1 MSTITTIKQADGQS
15 MHLHSIVST
24 ARGRLKQGRFLALSL
39 FCLLSLFAMSNTAIA
54 NTATNVIKDVQFNT
68 LPGSRL
74 QISLELSEQATTPLS
89 FTIDDPAR
97 IAFDF
102 ADTGSA
108 LPKRSQPIGIG
119 IAQSMTTIST
129 KNKTRVI
136 LNLTE
141 VVPYQVTTKGNKV
154 LITLDSDATGNAFEA
169 PKAVSNATA
178 SGGPRFSDQLR
189 GINNIDFRRGEEGEG
204 RVIIKLTESNI
215 PMDISQEFG
224 KVVVKFLGVSL
235 PDSLR
240 QTLDVLD
247 FATPVKSISSFEE
260 DGNVRVEIEPVSSN
274 YEHVAY
280 QANNI
285 FTIELKPISKDELE
299 EIKKDK
305 FGYTGERLSL
315 NFQDIPVRAVLQLI
329 ADFTSLNVVVSDSVD
344 GNLTLRLKNV
354 PWDQAL
360 DIILKAKGLSKRES
374 GTVMMIAPSEE
385 IAAQEKIDL
394 EAQQSITELA
404 PIRSTFFTIN
414 FAKVTELSSLFTGD
428 SGGEDDTEGA
438 GSAGGL
444 LSSRGSIIIDE
455 RTNTLIVKDTDE
467 VISEVRRMLK
477 KLDIPIRQVM
487 ISSRIVIATD
497 EFTRELGSRFGV
509 TRAKATG
516 DGFGATTGTF
526 QGADTIASSGITN
539 IANTGQPNP
548 FTLPSGA
555 TAADRLNVNLA
566 TAGSAAGSLAFAVL
580 TGSTL
585 IDLEIS
591 ALQAENEG
599 EIISSPRVVTADRHE
614 ARIEQGVEIPYLS
627 ASSSGATQVEFKKA
641 VLSIEVTPQITPDDR
656 VIMDLSV
663 NNDSVGDIFAG
674 IPSIDTREV
683 STQVLVNNGDTVVLG
698 GIYEQITRNEVDKVP
713 FLGDIPLIGYFFR
726 HTLESDERRELLIF
740 VTPKI
745 LKDSLSL

>member
-1 MSTITTIKQADGQS
+1 MLTTIINKQSSGLSMNFSTMGKYLLQS
-15 MHLHSIVST
+15 
-24 ARGRLKQGRFLALSL
+24 LSL
-39 FCLLSLFAMSNTAIA
+39 LCLLGTLVCA
-54 NTATNVIKDVQFNT
+54 NAAQSADAPSNVIKNVEYST

-74 QISLELSEQATTPLS
+74 QISLELSELAVTPLS
-89 FTIDDPAR
+89 FTIDNPAR

-102 ADTGSA
+102 EKTGSS

-119 IAQSMTTIST
+119 VAQSMTTIST
-129 KNKTRVI
+129 KTKTRVI

-141 VVPYQVTTKGNKV
+141 VVPYQVTTQGRNV
-154 LITLDSDATGNAFEA
+154 LITLDSEATGAAFEA
-169 PKAVSNATA
+169 ATA
-178 SGGPRFSDQLR
+178 GASTTPSGAPRFSDNPR
-189 GINNIDFRRGEEGEG
+189 GIENIDFRRGEEGEG
-204 RVIIKLTESNI
+204 RVVINLTESNI
-215 PMDISQEFG
+215 PMDISEEFG
-224 KVVVKFLGVSL
+224 KVVVKFIGIKL
-235 PDSLR
+235 PDELR

-260 DGNVRVEIEPVSSN
+260 EDNVRVEIEPINSN
-274 YEHVAY
+274 FEHVAY

-285 FTIELKPISKDELE
+285 FTIELKPISKEELE
-299 EIKKDK
+299 EAKQEK
-305 FGYTGERLSL
+305 FGFTGERLSL

-360 DIILKAKGLSKRES
+360 EIILKAKGLSKRES

-394 EAQQSITELA
+394 EARQSITELA
-404 PIRSTFFTIN
+404 PIRSAFFTIN
-414 FAKVTELSSLFTGD
+414 FAKVTELAALFSGTVSAD
-428 SGGEDDTEGA
+428 AEGGESS
-438 GSAGGL
+438 GSTGM
-444 LSSRGSIIIDE
+444 LSPRGSVIIDE
-455 RTNTLIVKDTDE
+455 RTNTLIVKDTEE
-467 VISEVRRMLK
+467 VISEIRRTLK

-509 TRAKATG
+509 TRTATNS

-526 QGADTIASSGITN
+526 RGSDTISSSGISN
-539 IANTGQPNP
+539 IQATGSPEPFSIPNGV
-548 FTLPSGA
+548 F
-555 TAADRLNVNLA
+555 AADRLNVDLA
-566 TAGSAAGSLAFAVL
+566 TTGTTAGSIAFAVL
-580 TGSTL
+580 SGSSL

-599 EIISSPRVVTADRHE
+599 EVISSPRVVTADRHL
-614 ARIEQGVEIPYLS
+614 ASIEQGVEIPYLS

-663 NNDSVGDIFAG
+663 NNDTVGDIFSG
-674 IPSIDTREV
+674 IPSIDTRAV
-683 STQVLVNNGDTVVLG
+683 NTQVLVNNGDTVVLG
-698 GIYEQITRNEVDKVP
+698 GIYEQVTRDEVDKVP

-745 LKDSLSL
+745 LKDALSL